1 MTESQL
7 KLYNLCRQENADNA
21 NIRGELPL
29 EALSPIKAIEN
40 KEGIDLNDD
49 FKCAL
54 KVMDETNKSQLVTGK
69 AGTGKSTL
77 LRHFVKNTKKN
88 VVVCAPTGISALN
101 VSGQTIHSLFR
112 FPPKML
118 DYSDVKVSYNANY
131 KSIDTIIIDEISMVR
146 ADIFDAI
153 DLFMRLN
160 GKDPGKPFGGVQMI
174 LFGDLYQLPPV
185 VEKELGEILHSIYKS
200 PYFFDANVMKY
211 FSFDVI
217 NLTKVYR
224 QTDVDFIN
232 FLDKVR
238 LGNVDEVSLGFI
250 NSRVNPKPDDE
261 FITLTPTNFVAN
273 IINRGKLSEISSKV
287 HVYNAVITGDFKLEY
302 PTDSELNLK
311 IDAQVIFVKNDK
323 YGRWVNG
330 TLGKVIECKDGCVDV
345 KINDRFTVEVGPEE
359 WDKIKYEYNKDKRRV
374 IANTSGRFIQIPL
387 KLAWALTIHKSQS
400 QTLDRIHLD
409 LSSGVWEHGHTYV
422 ALSRCRTL
430 NGISLKNKINLKD
443 IKVDARITEFL
454 ESKLKNI
461 IEKSRRVKK

>member
-146 ADIFDAI
+146 ADIFDA
-153 DLFMRLN
+153 
-160 GKDPGKPFGGVQMI
+160 
-174 LFGDLYQLPPV
+174 
-185 VEKELGEILHSIYKS
+185 
-200 PYFFDANVMKY
+200 NVMKY

-261 FITLTPTNFVAN
+261 FITLTRTNFVAN